1 VIFNNVPTG
10 VENTRDNARLI
21 NATADWVANYRY
33 SGTSLTMSNFN
44 GGDHLPIIVSRTLT
58 WSSENITGNVRID
71 ISRNEGAAWETIFA
85 STPNDGAERITI
97 GGRATRRARL
107 RVVSLN
113 TPTVSD
119 SSVTNISIR

>member
-58 WSSENITGNVRID
+58 WSSENITGNIRID
-71 ISRNEGAAWETIFA
+71 ISRTEGATWETLVA
-85 STPNDGAERITI
+85 SSPDDGAERITI

-113 TPTVSD
+113 APTVSD